1 MNGVQDIDWLAITPP
16 LVLSCGAI
24 LVLLGDAF
32 LPARNRLQAHV
43 PALVAVAAALGAGVA
58 AARLWDDPRATF
70 CLDPALEEV
79 ARCSFVVD
87 RFTLVFWAVTLFGT
101 AVVAL
106 LGTVAIADGRTPPG
120 EWNFLLLCSATGA
133 LVLAASRDLITL
145 VVALEVVSLPAFA
158 MAGLRHGDRRA
169 AEAALKFFLVS
180 VISTAV
186 MLMGISLVYG
196 ATGSVMFADIDQALA
211 TLDSD
216 YETVALAATLLT
228 IVGLAFKVAA
238 VPFHMWVP
246 DTYVGAPVA
255 VAAYLSVVS
264 KAAGFAGL
272 MLVLGF
278 ALRSYSETWSPIIA
292 CRGGTDHD
300 RRQRARAATV
310 ARRAAARLVV
320 GGAGRLHPG
329 AVRGASRTA
338 RRRRRARR
346 QPRLSR
352 DLRLRQPRRLLR
364 RGAGRHAQR
373 ASAPRRLP
381 RSGARRAG
389 SGLGAGVRAR
399 GPRRAAAGIVGLMAK
414 VVVFDAAAGPA
425 TWLAVVMAV
434 NVAIGLVYYARWL
447 MVLFTPADDE
457 HASRYDVPTAVGIA
471 IGATLV
477 AGLVFSV
484 MPGLDPRQRGARRRL
499 TPLDGRAGKTARSRP
514 RAEAG
519 HDQPA
524 VKDHA
529 TCVASNQV
537 KSTTRTVTGNGEYNM
552 GYAAIA
558 SPAKAG
564 WYIGQSTLA
573 I

>member
-1 MNGVQDIDWLAITPP
+1 MNGVQDIDWLAITAP

-186 MLMGISLVYG
+186 MLMGISLLYG

-278 ALRSYSETWSPIIA
+278 ALGSYSETWSPIIGVVA
-292 CRGGTDHD
+292 ALTMTVGNVLALRQSHAVRLLAWSSVAQAGYILVPFGALADTVDADVLNASLGYLAIYAFVNLGAFSVAALVGT
-300 RRQRARAATV
+300 RNERQRLDDYRG
-310 ARRAAARLVV
+310 L
-320 GGAGRLHPG
+320 
-329 AVRGASRTA
+329 VRGEPA
-338 RRRRRARR
+338 
-346 QPRLSR
+346 
-352 DLRLRQPRRLLR
+352 
-364 RGAGRHAQR
+364 AGWAL
-373 ASAPRRLP
+373 AFALVALAGLP
-381 RSGARRAG
+381 
-389 SGLGAGVRAR
+389 
-399 GPRRAAAGIVGLMAK
+399 PGIVGLMAK

-484 MPGLDPRQRGARRRL
+484 MPGWILDNAVL
-499 TPLDGRAGKTARSRP
+499 AAG
-514 RAEAG
+514 
-519 HDQPA
+519 
-524 VKDHA
+524 
-529 TCVASNQV
+529 
-537 KSTTRTVTGNGEYNM
+537 
-552 GYAAIA
+552 
-558 SPAKAG
+558 
-564 WYIGQSTLA
+564 
-573 I
+573 